1 MRLATAAVG
10 ILLVLALMALS
21 FVGGVVVTA
30 QMLQSDPSRVLAARA
45 VFTDSRGGQTSSDVP
60 DKFKL
65 FWEAWRIAHDHYVD
79 EKALNDDRMTYGAI
93 QGMLDALGDQG
104 HTRFMTSTEAEH
116 QSQVLSGSFVG
127 IGAEI
132 ARRDGKAIVVAPMEG
147 SPAERAGIQ
156 AGDVVLRVDG
166 EDIADHDV
174 DEVLGHLRGAE
185 GTDVHVHLLRPSTG
199 QTFDVTITRARIAV
213 PAVTWQMLPGT
224 HVADIRLSQFSAN
237 ASADVLYAIDQA
249 RAAGAVGLIFDLRN
263 NPGGLLSEAVA
274 VTSQF
279 LDHGNVLLQRD
290 RSGREIPYAVRPG
303 GHGLDFPMV
312 VLVNQGSAS
321 ASEITAGALQDAGRA
336 KVVGQTTFGT
346 GTVLSTFK
354 LSDGSSLLLGTGEWL
369 TPSGRMIRRQGIE
382 PDIVSDLPSSAAML
396 TPANAAKLSAAELRT
411 SSDAQLLAGL
421 HVVEA
426 LTP

>member
-1 MRLATAAVG
+1 MRLATAVAG

-45 VFTDSRGGQTSSDVP
+45 VFADGRGGQGAADAP
-60 DKFKL
+60 DSFKV

-79 EKALNDDRMTYGAI
+79 QKALNDDRMTHGAI

-116 QSQVLSGSFVG
+116 QSQVLSGTFVG

-132 ARRDGKAIVVAPMEG
+132 SRRDGKAIVVTPMEG
-147 SPAERAGIQ
+147 SPAERAGIK
-156 AGDVVLRVDG
+156 AGDVVLKVDG

-174 DEVLGHLRGAE
+174 DEVLGHLRGAA
-185 GTDVHVHLLRPSTG
+185 GTDVQVHLLRPSTG
-199 QTFDVTITRARIAV
+199 QTLDLTVTRARIAV
-213 PAVTWQMLPGT
+213 PTVTWQMLPGT
-224 HVADIRLSQFSAN
+224 RIADIRLSQFSAN
-237 ASADVLYAIDQA
+237 ASADVLRAIDQA
-249 RAAGAVGLIFDLRN
+249 RASGAAGIIFDLRN
-263 NPGGLLSEAVA
+263 NPGGLLNEAVA

-279 LDHGNVLLQRD
+279 IDHGNVLLQRD
-290 RSGREIPYAVRPG
+290 RSGREIPYSARPG
-303 GHGLDFPMV
+303 GHGLDLPMV
-312 VLVNQGSAS
+312 VLINQGSAS

-336 KVVGQTTFGT
+336 KLVGQTTFGT

-382 PDIVSDLPSSAAML
+382 PDIPSELPASTVLL
-396 TPANAAKLSAAELRT
+396 TPGSAAKLSAAELRA
-411 SSDAQLLAGL
+411 SSDTQLLAGL
-421 HVVEA
+421 QVVEA
-426 LTP
+426 LAR

>member
-1 MRLATAAVG
+1 
-10 ILLVLALMALS
+10 
-21 FVGGVVVTA
+21 
-30 QMLQSDPSRVLAARA
+30 
-45 VFTDSRGGQTSSDVP
+45 
-60 DKFKL
+60 
-65 FWEAWRIAHDHYVD
+65 
-79 EKALNDDRMTYGAI
+79 
-93 QGMLDALGDQG
+93 
-104 HTRFMTSTEAEH
+104 MTSTEAEH
-116 QSQVLSGSFVG
+116 QAQVLSGSFVG

-132 ARRDGKAIVVAPMEG
+132 ARRDGKAVVVTPMEG

-156 AGDVVLRVDG
+156 AGDIVLKVDG

-185 GTDVHVHLLRPSTG
+185 GTDVQVHVLRPATG
-199 QTFDVTITRARIAV
+199 QTFDVTITRTRIAV
-213 PAVTWQMLPGT
+213 PTVTWQMLPGT
-224 HVADIRLSQFSAN
+224 RVADIRLSQFSTN
-237 ASADVLYAIDQA
+237 ASAEVLHAIDQA

-279 LDHGNVLLQRD
+279 LDHGTVLRQRD
-290 RSGREIPYAVRPG
+290 RSGREIPYTVRPG

-336 KVVGQTTFGT
+336 KIVGQTTFGT

-382 PDIVSDLPSSAAML
+382 PDIVATLSGATAML
-396 TPANAAKLSAAELRT
+396 TPSNAAKLSPTELRAAADT
-411 SSDAQLLAGL
+411 QLLAGL
-421 HVVEA
+421 QIVSR
-426 LTP
+426 